1 MEWRKTSLH
10 CRRRRLHGR
19 SVVRR
24 RRGLDA
30 GRRGR
35 GARGRVS
42 GRKVVM
48 AQWVAVER
56 LLGASPK
63 LLQLL
68 TRALNLGRQEELQ
81 HGAQIGIPLRIID
94 ILFFGA
100 TRSRPLSCPSVRPVR
115 SINMHYPLHTLFT
128 ASLPSLPPTR
138 PLHTHPVTHSLTHR
152 LLFERK
158 PRRVLSRR
166 RGLIFIRR
174 RRRPGAVGLA
184 SAVSDSC
191 QHIVFTGHCRRPDG
205 DADVF
210 RATDGRA
217 EAVHCFLNVLSS
229 I

>member
-19 SVVRR
+19 SAVRR

-48 AQWVAVER
+48 AQWVVAVER

-100 TRSRPLSCPSVRPVR
+100 TRSRPLSCPSARPVR
-115 SINMHYPLHTLFT
+115 SINMHYPLHSLFSACCLLHVHYTLT
-128 ASLPSLPPTR
+128 Q
-138 PLHTHPVTHSLTHR
+138 SLTHS
-152 LLFERK
+152 
-158 PRRVLSRR
+158 P
-166 RGLIFIRR
+166 
-174 RRRPGAVGLA
+174 AV
-184 SAVSDSC
+184 V
-191 QHIVFTGHCRRPDG
+191 
-205 DADVF
+205 
-210 RATDGRA
+210 RA
-217 EAVHCFLNVLSS
+217 EAEEGPLPTEGTHFYSPPTPSWSS
-229 I
+229 RPGLRR

>member
-115 SINMHYPLHTLFT
+115 SINMHYPLHALFSTLL
-128 ASLPSLPPTR
+128 ASYTSTTHSPS
-138 PLHTHPVTHSLTHR
+138 HSLTHR
-152 LLFERK
+152 LLLERK

-210 RATDGRA
+210 RA
-217 EAVHCFLNVLSS
+217 AVHCFFDVLSS

>member
-1 MEWRKTSLH
+1 
-10 CRRRRLHGR
+10 
-19 SVVRR
+19 
-24 RRGLDA
+24 
-30 GRRGR
+30 
-35 GARGRVS
+35 
-42 GRKVVM
+42 M
-48 AQWVAVER
+48 AQWVALER
-56 LLGASPK
+56 LLGASPE

-115 SINMHYPLHTLFT
+115 SINMHYPLHALFSALL
-128 ASLPSLPPTR
+128 ASYTSTTHSPS
-138 PLHTHPVTHSLTHR
+138 HSLTHR

-191 QHIVFTGHCRRPDG
+191 QRQHIVFTGHCRRPDG

>member
-100 TRSRPLSCPSVRPVR
+100 TRSRPLSCPSARP
-115 SINMHYPLHTLFT
+115 SCSLYQYALPTPHPLHSFT
-128 ASLPSLPPTR
+128 ALLASYTSTTHSPS
-138 PLHTHPVTHSLTHR
+138 HSLTHS
-152 LLFERK
+152 
-158 PRRVLSRR
+158 P
-166 RGLIFIRR
+166 
-174 RRRPGAVGLA
+174 AV
-184 SAVSDSC
+184 V
-191 QHIVFTGHCRRPDG
+191 
-205 DADVF
+205 
-210 RATDGRA
+210 RA
-217 EAVHCFLNVLSS
+217 EAEEGPLPTEGTHFYSPPTPSWSS
-229 I
+229 LPGLRR

>member
-1 MEWRKTSLH
+1 
-10 CRRRRLHGR
+10 
-19 SVVRR
+19 
-24 RRGLDA
+24 
-30 GRRGR
+30 
-35 GARGRVS
+35 
-42 GRKVVM
+42 M

-100 TRSRPLSCPSVRPVR
+100 TRSRPLSCLSARPSC
-115 SINMHYPLHTLFT
+115 
-128 ASLPSLPPTR
+128 SLYQYALPTPR
-138 PLHTHPVTHSLTHR
+138 PLHSFTALLASYTSTTHSPSHSLTHR

-174 RRRPGAVGLA
+174 RRRTGAVGLA